1 MTTTGSATP
10 RFRAYSRRRFLAAA
24 GATAAW
30 SVTVVPRHVLGGP
43 EHLPPS
49 ERVRVAGIGAGGMG
63 GGDIA
68 THAQNGADVVALCDV
83 DDQRASGSFAAFP
96 KAARYKDFRQM
107 FDKESKRIDAVTV
120 GTPDHVHA
128 VATAAAIH
136 AGKHV
141 YCQKPL
147 THTLLECR
155 TVTEAARA
163 AGVMT
168 QMGNQGHATEGAR
181 LTNEWIQAGVI
192 GEIRE
197 VHTWSDRAGALWK
210 QGIDRPTETP
220 PVPAT
225 LDWNLWL
232 GPVRERPYH
241 PMYAPVGW
249 RGWWDFGTGALGDM
263 GAHIIDHPVWA
274 LGLGPPAVVEARATI
289 DGSVLEGNKRNFE
302 TYPIAAIITFE
313 FPARGSRPAVTLTW
327 YEGGLMPPTPPEMAR
342 AKGWRRLHENGVL
355 YAGTKGKMHHGSHG
369 GMPQLLPSELHEEAA
384 KVPKTMKRSPGHYE
398 EWLLACKGGPKPVSS
413 FDYAGP
419 LTEILLLGVL
429 ALRAPGR
436 RLEWDSAN
444 MKVTNA
450 PELNPFVH
458 IAYRKGW
465 SL

>member
-1 MTTTGSATP
+1 
-10 RFRAYSRRRFLAAA
+10 LAAA
-24 GATAAW
+24 GGAAAW

-43 EHLPPS
+43 DHLPPS

-68 THAQNGADVVALCDV
+68 THAKNGAEIVALCDV
-83 DDQRASGSFAAFP
+83 DDRRAAGSFAAFP
-96 KAARYKDFRQM
+96 KAARYKDFRRM
-107 FDKESKRIDAVTV
+107 FDKEANRIDAVTV
-120 GTPDHVHA
+120 GTPDHIHA
-128 VATAAAIH
+128 VASAAAIR

-147 THTLLECR
+147 THTLVESR
-155 TVTEAARA
+155 TLTQAARA

-197 VHTWSDRAGALWK
+197 VHTWSDRAGLLWK
-210 QGIDRPTETP
+210 QGIGRPAETP

-241 PMYAPVGW
+241 PIYAPVGW
-249 RGWWDFGTGALGDM
+249 RGWWDFGSGALGDM

-274 LGLGPPAVVEARATI
+274 LGLGPPAVVEARATL
-289 DGSVLEGNKRNFE
+289 DGTILPGNRRNLE
-302 TYPIAAIITFE
+302 TYPIASIITFE
-313 FPARGSRPAVTLTW
+313 FPARGDHPPVTLTW

-342 AKGWRRLHENGVL
+342 AKGWRRLHDNGVL
-355 YAGTKGKMHHGSHG
+355 YVGTKGKMHHSSHG
-369 GMPQLLPSELHEEAA
+369 GMPQLLPSELHEAA
-384 KVPKTMKRSPGHYE
+384 VKVPKTMKRSPGHYE
-398 EWLLACKGGPKPVSS
+398 EWLLACKGGPKPVSN

-419 LTEILLLGVL
+419 LTEILLLGLL

-444 MKVTNA
+444 MKIKNA

-458 IAYRKGW
+458 IEYRKGW
-465 SL
+465 

>member
-10 RFRAYSRRRFLAAA
+10 RFRAYSRREFLAAA
-24 GATAAW
+24 GGAAAW
-30 SVTVVPRHVLGGP
+30 SVSVVPRHVLGGT

-68 THAQNGADVVALCDV
+68 THARNGADIVALCDV
-83 DDQRASGSFAAFP
+83 DDQRAAGSFAAFP

-107 FDKESKRIDAVTV
+107 FDKEAKRIDAVTV

-128 VATAAAIH
+128 VATAAAIR

-155 TVTEAARA
+155 TVTQAARA

-197 VHTWSDRAGALWK
+197 VHTWTDRAGLLWK
-210 QGIDRPTETP
+210 QGIGRPTETP
-220 PVPAT
+220 PVPPT

-241 PMYAPVGW
+241 PIYAPVGW

-289 DGSVLEGNKRNFE
+289 DGSILEGNKRNFE

-313 FPARGSRPAVTLTW
+313 FPARGNRPAVTLTW

-355 YAGTKGKMHHGSHG
+355 YVGTKGKMHHSSHG

-398 EWLLACKGGPKPVSS
+398 EWLLACKGGPKPVSN

-419 LTEILLLGVL
+419 LTEILLLGIL

-444 MKVTNA
+444 MKVANA

-458 IAYRKGW
+458 IAYRKDW